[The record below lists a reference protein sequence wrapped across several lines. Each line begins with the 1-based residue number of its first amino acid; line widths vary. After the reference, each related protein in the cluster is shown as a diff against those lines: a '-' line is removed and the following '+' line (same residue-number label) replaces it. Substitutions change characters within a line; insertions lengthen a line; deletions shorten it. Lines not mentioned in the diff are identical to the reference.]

1 MSAAPDGKSA
11 ESQRPAGPVAGQGS
25 SSSQAAGED
34 PSPAPPAG
42 ATAAGDVE
50 TPSAGAQDSDASASP
65 AGDQSERGANASPS
79 PDAAHEVEAD
89 IERLLVDTQRERDE
103 YLDLAKRTKADFE
116 NYRKRMTAEAA
127 AALVRGKAEVL
138 RDVLP
143 VLDDLERAIQA
154 AGLDPEGDSED
165 GLAHGVLLVFRS
177 LRDSLVRNGVE
188 AVDPTG
194 ERFDPNLH
202 EALSTQAA
210 DGAEAGTVVETMQKG
225 YRLGEQLIRPA
236 RVVVAE

>member
-1 MSAAPDGKSA
+1 
-11 ESQRPAGPVAGQGS
+11 
-25 SSSQAAGED
+25 
-34 PSPAPPAG
+34 
-42 ATAAGDVE
+42 
-50 TPSAGAQDSDASASP
+50 
-65 AGDQSERGANASPS
+65 
-79 PDAAHEVEAD
+79 
-89 IERLLVDTQRERDE
+89 
-103 YLDLAKRTKADFE
+103 
-116 NYRKRMTAEAA
+116 MTAENQ
-127 AALVRGKAEVL
+127 AALIRGKAEVL

-154 AGLDPEGDSED
+154 AGLDPEGDSDD
-165 GLAHGVLLVFRS
+165 GLAHGVLLVFRG
-177 LRDSLVRNGVE
+177 LRDALVRNGIE
-188 AVDPTG
+188 AVDPKG

>member
-1 MSAAPDGKSA
+1 VEGSP
-11 ESQRPAGPVAGQGS
+11 PAHPREGQ
-25 SSSQAAGED
+25 
-34 PSPAPPAG
+34 PSTPPAG
-42 ATAAGDVE
+42 GEQESADQAIAGDLD
-50 TPSAGAQDSDASASP
+50 T
-65 AGDQSERGANASPS
+65 
-79 PDAAHEVEAD
+79 
-89 IERLLVDTQRERDE
+89 LLAKAERERDE

-116 NYRKRMTAEAA
+116 NFRKRMSADVLAA
-127 AALVRGKAEVL
+127 GARGKAEVL

-154 AGLDPEGDSED
+154 AGLDPEGDSDD

-177 LRDSLVRNGVE
+177 LRDSLGKHGIE

-194 ERFDPNLH
+194 EKFDPHSH
-202 EALSTQAA
+202 EALSTQPA